1 VGELP
6 GILFVATPGP
16 LGGSNRSLLTLF
28 GQLEGR
34 VTRILAA
41 PAHGAFTDLVRERNL
56 VEEYVV
62 LPRRP
67 HHWTDRWLRLV
78 AGGRIAWWLV
88 RNRHRVAAIHANAL
102 TGLNLATPAAVVSRV
117 PVVAWIHDPTGSTWG
132 SRIGPL
138 VRRLVPRL
146 RLAAVSTTAE
156 ASAVA
161 NGLCRPGDAAIV
173 PNPIDPADVVAPGR
187 ADRDTVVV
195 EDDDMVVKDDDDTVV
210 EDDDD
215 MVVKD
220 DGDPVTVGFL
230 GGVTH
235 RKGFDL
241 VPRVVEA
248 LVDEPVRLLLYV
260 NLGRRGAS
268 PAIWE
273 QLDRWGPDRVEPV
286 GRLDD
291 VRGAY
296 AAVDIVWVASRA
308 ESFCR
313 VAAEAMINGIPVV
326 AGDIPPLR
334 DLLGEDEAGL
344 LYPVED
350 PAAAAAALRR
360 LVHDPGLRR
369 SLGQAGRD
377 RSRSFSPEEVA
388 SSLLELYGLSS
399 ASRPAS

>member
-173 PNPIDPADVVAPGR
+173 PNPIDPADVVAPER
-187 ADRDTVVV
+187 
-195 EDDDMVVKDDDDTVV
+195 DMVV
-210 EDDDD
+210 E
-215 MVVKD
+215 D

-388 SSLLELYGLSS
+388 TSLLELYGLSS

>member
-1 VGELP
+1 MKPE
-6 GILFVATPGP
+6 
-16 LGGSNRSLLTLF
+16 LLTLEQLK
-28 GQLEGR
+28 GQ

-67 HHWTDRWLRLV
+67 HHWTDRWLRLA

-88 RNRHRVAAIHANAL
+88 RNRRRVAAIHANAL
-102 TGLNLATPAAVVSRV
+102 TGLNLATPAALISRV

-132 SRIGPL
+132 SRLGPL

-173 PNPIDPADVVAPGR
+173 PNPIDPADVVAPER
-187 ADRDTVVV
+187 ADRDTVVA
-195 EDDDMVVKDDDDTVV
+195 DDDDTVV
-210 EDDDD
+210 ADDDD
-215 MVVKD
+215 TVVAD
-220 DGDPVTVGFL
+220 DEDPVTVGFL
-230 GGVTH
+230 GGVTR

-241 VPRVVEA
+241 VPPVVEA
-248 LVDEPVRLLLYV
+248 LAGEPVKIQLYV
-260 NLGRRGAS
+260 NLDRHGRSRRSGS
-268 PAIWE
+268 SSTGGM
-273 QLDRWGPDRVEPV
+273 GPGRAV
-286 GRLDD
+286 GKLDD

-313 VAAEAMINGIPVV
+313 VAAEAM
-326 AGDIPPLR
+326 D
-334 DLLGEDEAGL
+334 
-344 LYPVED
+344 
-350 PAAAAAALRR
+350 
-360 LVHDPGLRR
+360 
-369 SLGQAGRD
+369 
-377 RSRSFSPEEVA
+377 
-388 SSLLELYGLSS
+388 
-399 ASRPAS
+399 

>member
-1 VGELP
+1 MGELP

-28 GQLEGR
+28 EQLEGK

-41 PAHGAFTDLVRERNL
+41 PAQGAFTNLVRERNL

-67 HHWTDRWLRLV
+67 HHWTDRWLRLA

-88 RNRHRVAAIHANAL
+88 RNRGRVAAIHANAL
-102 TGLNLATPAAVVSRV
+102 TGLNLATPAAFVSRV
-117 PVVAWIHDPTGSTWG
+117 PMVVWVHDPTGSTWG
-132 SRIGPL
+132 SRLGPL
-138 VRRLVPRL
+138 VRRLIPRL

-161 NGLCRPGDAAIV
+161 NGLCRPGDAAIIA
-173 PNPIDPADVVAPGR
+173 NPIDPADVVAPER
-187 ADRDTVVV
+187 S
-195 EDDDMVVKDDDDTVV
+195 EH
-210 EDDDD
+210 
-215 MVVKD
+215 
-220 DGDPVTVGFL
+220 DPVTVGFL
-230 GGVTH
+230 GGVTV

-241 VPRVVEA
+241 VPAVVEA
-248 LVDEPVRLLLYV
+248 LADEPVKLQLYV
-260 NLGRRGAS
+260 NLDRHGRS

-286 GRLDD
+286 GKLDD

-313 VAAEAMINGIPVV
+313 VAAEAMMNGIPVV

-334 DLLGEDEAGL
+334 DLLGNGEAGL
-344 LYPVED
+344 LYPVESTTG
-350 PAAAAAALRR
+350 AAEALRR
-360 LVHDPGLRR
+360 LVHDAGLRR
-369 SLGQAGRD
+369 VLGEAGRD
-377 RSRSFSPEEVA
+377 RSRGFSPEEVTA
-388 SSLLELYGLSS
+388 KLLELYGVSS
-399 ASRPAS
+399 PRRPAS

>member
-1 VGELP
+1 M
-6 GILFVATPGP
+6 
-16 LGGSNRSLLTLF
+16 
-28 GQLEGR
+28 
-34 VTRILAA
+34 TRILAA
-41 PAHGAFTDLVRERNL
+41 PAQGAFTDLVRERNL

-67 HHWTDRWLRLV
+67 HHWTDRWLRLA

-88 RNRHRVAAIHANAL
+88 RNRRRVAAIHANAL
-102 TGLNLATPAAVVSRV
+102 TGLNLATPAALISRV

-132 SRIGPL
+132 SRLGPL

-173 PNPIDPADVVAPGR
+173 PNPIDPADVVALER
-187 ADRDTVVV
+187 ADD
-195 EDDDMVVKDDDDTVV
+195 
-210 EDDDD
+210 
-215 MVVKD
+215 
-220 DGDPVTVGFL
+220 DPVTVGFL
-230 GGVTH
+230 GGVTR

-241 VPRVVEA
+241 VPPVVEA
-248 LVDEPVRLLLYV
+248 LAGEPVKIQLYV
-260 NLGRRGAS
+260 NLDRHGRS
-268 PAIWE
+268 PIWE
-273 QLDRWGPDRVEPV
+273 QLDRWDVDRVEPV
-286 GRLDD
+286 GKLDD

-313 VAAEAMINGIPVV
+313 VAAEAMVNGIPVV
-326 AGDIPPLR
+326 AGDIAPLR
-334 DLLGEDEAGL
+334 DLLGDDEAGI

-350 PAAAAAALRR
+350 PAAAAVALRR

-369 SLGQAGRD
+369 ALGEAGRD

-388 SSLLELYGLSS
+388 ARLLELYGLSS
-399 ASRPAS
+399 ASRPVSWPWQ

>member
-1 VGELP
+1 MRVGDRP

-28 GQLEGR
+28 EQLEGR

-41 PAHGAFTDLVRERNL
+41 PARGAFTDLVRERNL

-67 HHWTDRWLRLV
+67 HHWTDRWLRL
-78 AGGRIAWWLV
+78 AGGARIAWWLV
-88 RNRHRVAAIHANAL
+88 RNRRRVAAIHANAL
-102 TGLNLATPAAVVSRV
+102 TGLNLATPAALVSRV

-138 VRRLVPRL
+138 VRRLIPRL

-173 PNPIDPADVVAPGR
+173 PNPIDPADVVAPER
-187 ADRDTVVV
+187 ADH
-195 EDDDMVVKDDDDTVV
+195 
-210 EDDDD
+210 
-215 MVVKD
+215 
-220 DGDPVTVGFL
+220 DPVTVGFL

-241 VPRVVEA
+241 VPAVVAA
-248 LVDEPVRLLLYV
+248 LAEEPVKLQLYV
-260 NLGRRGAS
+260 NLDRHGRS

-273 QLDRWGPDRVEPV
+273 QLDPWPPDRVEPV
-286 GRLDD
+286 GKLDD

-296 AAVDIVWVASRA
+296 GAVDVVWVASRA

-313 VAAEAMINGIPVV
+313 VAAEAMMNGIPVV

-334 DLLGEDEAGL
+334 DLLGDDEAGL

-369 SLGQAGRD
+369 ALGEAGRD
-377 RSRSFSPEEVA
+377 RSRTFSPEEVA
-388 SSLLELYGLSS
+388 GRLLELYGLSS
-399 ASRPAS
+399 ASRPVS

>member
-1 VGELP
+1 MGELP

-28 GQLEGR
+28 EQLEGR

-41 PAHGAFTDLVRERNL
+41 PARGAFTDLVRERNL

-67 HHWTDRWLRLV
+67 HHWTDRWLRIA

-88 RNRHRVAAIHANAL
+88 RNRRRVAAIHANAL

-146 RLAAVSTTAE
+146 RLAAVSATAE

-173 PNPIDPADVVAPGR
+173 PNPIDPADVVAPER
-187 ADRDTVVV
+187 ADRD
-195 EDDDMVVKDDDDTVV
+195 E
-210 EDDDD
+210 
-215 MVVKD
+215 
-220 DGDPVTVGFL
+220 DPVIVGFL
-230 GGVTH
+230 GGVSH

-241 VPRVVEA
+241 VPPVVEA
-248 LVDEPVRLLLYV
+248 LAKEPVKLQLYV
-260 NLGRRGAS
+260 NLDRHGRS
-268 PAIWE
+268 PTIGE

-286 GRLDD
+286 GKLLD

-313 VAAEAMINGIPVV
+313 VAAEAMMNGIPVV

-350 PAAAAAALRR
+350 PEAAAAALRR

-369 SLGQAGRD
+369 ALGEAGRE

-388 SSLLELYGLSS
+388 TSLLELYGLSS

>member
-1 VGELP
+1 MRVGERP

-28 GQLEGR
+28 EQLEGK

-41 PAHGAFTDLVRERNL
+41 PARGAFTDLVRERNL

-67 HHWTDRWLRLV
+67 HHWTDRWLRL
-78 AGGRIAWWLV
+78 AGGGRIAWWLV
-88 RNRHRVAAIHANAL
+88 RNRRRVAAIHANAL
-102 TGLNLATPAAVVSRV
+102 TGLNLATPAALVSRV

-138 VRRLVPRL
+138 VRRLIPRL

-173 PNPIDPADVVAPGR
+173 PNPIDPADVVAPER
-187 ADRDTVVV
+187 ADH
-195 EDDDMVVKDDDDTVV
+195 
-210 EDDDD
+210 
-215 MVVKD
+215 
-220 DGDPVTVGFL
+220 DPVTVGFL

-241 VPRVVEA
+241 VPAVVEA
-248 LVDEPVRLLLYV
+248 LADEPVKLQLYV
-260 NLGRRGAS
+260 NLDRHGRS

-273 QLDRWGPDRVEPV
+273 QLDRWPPDRVEPV
-286 GRLDD
+286 GKLDD

-296 AAVDIVWVASRA
+296 AAVDVVWVASRA

-313 VAAEAMINGIPVV
+313 VAAEAMMNGIPVV

-334 DLLGEDEAGL
+334 DLLGDDEAGL

-369 SLGQAGRD
+369 ALGEAGRD
-377 RSRSFSPEEVA
+377 RSRTFSPEEVA
-388 SSLLELYGLSS
+388 ARLLELYGLSS
-399 ASRPAS
+399 ASRPVS

>member
-1 VGELP
+1 MGELP

-28 GQLEGR
+28 EQLEGR

-41 PAHGAFTDLVRERNL
+41 PARGAFTDLVRERNL

-67 HHWTDRWLRLV
+67 HHWTDRWLRLA

-88 RNRHRVAAIHANAL
+88 RNRRRVAAIHANAL

-117 PVVAWIHDPTGSTWG
+117 PVVAWIHDPTGSSWG

-156 ASAVA
+156 ASAVS

-173 PNPIDPADVVAPGR
+173 PNPIDPADVVAPER
-187 ADRDTVVV
+187 S
-195 EDDDMVVKDDDDTVV
+195 EH
-210 EDDDD
+210 
-215 MVVKD
+215 
-220 DGDPVTVGFL
+220 DPVTVGFL

-241 VPRVVEA
+241 VPPVVAA
-248 LVDEPVRLLLYV
+248 LADEPVKIQLYV
-260 NLGRRGAS
+260 NLDRHGRS

-273 QLDRWGPDRVEPV
+273 QLDRWGSDRIEPV
-286 GRLDD
+286 GKLDD

-296 AAVDIVWVASRA
+296 AAVDVVWVASRA

-313 VAAEAMINGIPVV
+313 VAAEAMMNGIPVV

-334 DLLGEDEAGL
+334 DLLGDDQAGL

-350 PAAAAAALRR
+350 AGAAAAALRR

-388 SSLLELYGLSS
+388 TSLLELYGLSS

>member
-1 VGELP
+1 MRTVEENTVGELP

-28 GQLEGR
+28 EQLEGR

-41 PAHGAFTDLVRERNL
+41 PARGAFTDLVRERNL

-67 HHWTDRWLRLV
+67 HHWTDRWLRIA

-88 RNRHRVAAIHANAL
+88 RNRRRVAAIHANAL

-173 PNPIDPADVVAPGR
+173 PNPIDPADVVAAERP
-187 ADRDTVVV
+187 
-195 EDDDMVVKDDDDTVV
+195 EH
-210 EDDDD
+210 
-215 MVVKD
+215 
-220 DGDPVTVGFL
+220 DPVTVGFL

-241 VPRVVEA
+241 VPPVVAA
-248 LVDEPVRLLLYV
+248 LADEPVKIQLYV
-260 NLGRRGAS
+260 NLDRHGRS

-273 QLDRWGPDRVEPV
+273 QLDRWGSDRIEPV
-286 GRLDD
+286 GKLDD

-296 AAVDIVWVASRA
+296 AAVDVVWVASRA

-313 VAAEAMINGIPVV
+313 VAAEAMMNGIPVV

-334 DLLGEDEAGL
+334 DLLGDEEAGL

-350 PAAAAAALRR
+350 PEMAAAALRR

-388 SSLLELYGLSS
+388 TSLLELYGLSS

>member
-1 VGELP
+1 MRTVEENTVGELP

-28 GQLEGR
+28 EQLEGR

-41 PAHGAFTDLVRERNL
+41 PARGAFTDLVRERNL

-67 HHWTDRWLRLV
+67 HHWTDRWLRIA

-88 RNRHRVAAIHANAL
+88 RNRRRVAAIHANAL

-173 PNPIDPADVVAPGR
+173 PNPIDPADVVAAERP
-187 ADRDTVVV
+187 DRDMVVEDRDMVV
-195 EDDDMVVKDDDDTVV
+195 EDD
-210 EDDDD
+210 E
-215 MVVKD
+215 
-220 DGDPVTVGFL
+220 DPVTVGFL

-241 VPRVVEA
+241 VPPVVAA
-248 LVDEPVRLLLYV
+248 LADEPVKIQLYV
-260 NLGRRGAS
+260 NLDRHGRS

-273 QLDRWGPDRVEPV
+273 QLDRWGSDRVEPV
-286 GRLDD
+286 GKLDD
-291 VRGAY
+291 VRAAY
-296 AAVDIVWVASRA
+296 AAVDVVWVASRA

-313 VAAEAMINGIPVV
+313 VAAEAMMNGIPVV

-334 DLLGEDEAGL
+334 DLLGDEEAGL

-350 PAAAAAALRR
+350 PEMAAAALRR

-388 SSLLELYGLSS
+388 TSLLELYGLSS